1 MPMTKLEAELIL
13 FGYMKINGR
22 IPDKGTA
29 DVLLSKEKSW
39 KSVRRYIQELKECM
53 PFDSLDVCELSELH
67 PKHARLYR
75 MMRLLGEA
83 IDVAETGKLS
93 YDPDYNGLSPI
104 LEAPQISVK
113 QVERYY
119 FNVFLISL
127 PLREVQR
134 DVQLCKKILLLI
146 QEQNG
151 KEEDWGIDWY

>member
-22 IPDKGTA
+22 IPDKVTA
-29 DVLLSKEKSW
+29 SVLLSEEKSR

-83 IDVAETGKLS
+83 MDAADTGMLS
-93 YDPDYNGLSPI
+93 ADPDYNGLSPI
-104 LEAPQISVK
+104 LEPPQISVK

-119 FNVFLISL
+119 FDALMIFL

>member
-1 MPMTKLEAELIL
+1 MTKLEAELIL

-29 DVLLSKEKSW
+29 DVLLSKEKSR

-75 MMRLLGEA
+75 MVKLLSEA
-83 IDVAETGKLS
+83 IDVADTGILS
-93 YDPDYNGLSPI
+93 DNPEYNGFSPI
-104 LEAPQISVK
+104 LEPPQISVK

-146 QEQNG
+146 QEPNG
-151 KEEDWGIDWY
+151 KEEDWQIDRY